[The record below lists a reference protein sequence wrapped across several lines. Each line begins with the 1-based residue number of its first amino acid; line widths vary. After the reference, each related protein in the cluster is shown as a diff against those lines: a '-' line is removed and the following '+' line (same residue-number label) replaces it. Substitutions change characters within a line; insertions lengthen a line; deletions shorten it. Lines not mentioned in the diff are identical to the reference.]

1 MFACNLH
8 NQFLYSVIQSCK
20 KKNDNPERKKTFDL
34 SMQSLEK
41 KIQKK
46 SIDHRFLDSD
56 YLLSPSINI
65 SYKYI

>member
-41 KIQKK
+41 RNPEKINRSSFSQLRLFTLAFRQYF
-46 SIDHRFLDSD
+46 I
-56 YLLSPSINI
+56 
-65 SYKYI
+65 